1 MAEKYVA
8 YFRVSTKRQGAS
20 GLGLEAQEAAVD
32 GYVAGRGE
40 VIGRFT
46 EIESGRRNDRPQLN
60 EAIATAK
67 RNDAVLVIAKLD
79 RLSRNVLFTAQLMA
93 SSVKFVC
100 CDMPEA
106 DDTTIYIFAA
116 IAQREARRT
125 AERTAEALQAAK
137 ARGVKLGTHH
147 PSTAAGAAL
156 GRLKAELTNRA
167 RAADHAERVA
177 VVVDEIRAA
186 GVTTLVGVAKAL
198 NARGEKTARGGK
210 WRHETVSRILK
221 RTGRAA

>member
-1 MAEKYVA
+1 MAKKYVA

-46 EIESGRRNDRPQLN
+46 EIESGRRNDRPQLD
-60 EAIATAK
+60 EAISLCK
-67 RNDAVLVIAKLD
+67 RNNAILVIARLD
-79 RLSRNVLFTAQLMA
+79 RLSRNVLFTAQLMEA
-93 SSVKFVC
+93 GVRFVA
-100 CDMPEA
+100 CDNPTANE
-106 DDTTIYIFAA
+106 TTILIMATL
-116 IAQREARRT
+116 AQAETKTT
-125 AERTAEALQAAK
+125 AERTRAALAAAK
-137 ARGVKLGTHH
+137 VRGVKLGTHH

-156 GRLKAELTNRA
+156 GRLKSELTNRA